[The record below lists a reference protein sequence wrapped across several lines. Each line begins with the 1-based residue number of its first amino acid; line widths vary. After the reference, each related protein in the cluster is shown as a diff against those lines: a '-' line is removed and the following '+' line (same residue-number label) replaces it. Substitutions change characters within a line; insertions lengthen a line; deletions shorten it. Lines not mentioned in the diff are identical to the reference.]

1 MEWFKKEWIDS
12 DAKALGVYIA
22 LLYVRFVNLTKS
34 TVKNY
39 VKEEISRVVD
49 KAKDRA
55 EAWKSAQE
63 FIESVYS
70 HYPTEYELFK
80 DKKDVNKDLELLE
93 RKYYEKFRKACY
105 KYFKLSI
112 TKNYNKEIAL
122 ILSKIKKDTYNRTL
136 CGSLHRSLSIPSI
149 YELLTCNSWYDL
161 SEDKRKE
168 EGKRL
173 TPIIDALINSGIL
186 WFNGIIP
193 APFLEEEFLEKLEK
207 GEGVTVE
214 EITEEV
220 AKEEEKKSSYI
231 N

>member
-1 MEWFKKEWIDS
+1 MWSLWISSNTLIVRYLPSDKVVFNSSSERQFSLLLVSCVLMEWFKKEWIDS

-122 ILSKIKKDTYNRTL
+122 ILSKIKK
-136 CGSLHRSLSIPSI
+136 
-149 YELLTCNSWYDL
+149 
-161 SEDKRKE
+161 
-168 EGKRL
+168 
-173 TPIIDALINSGIL
+173 TPIIELFVVLYIDH
-186 WFNGIIP
+186 
-193 APFLEEEFLEKLEK
+193 FLFL
-207 GEGVTVE
+207 VFT
-214 EITEEV
+214 
-220 AKEEEKKSSYI
+220 SY
-231 N
+231 